1 MMPNEADE
9 RVMRQY
15 LLGELAPEA
24 RERLEQRLLTDKDCY
39 EHLLLL
45 EDELVDD
52 YASGALAAG
61 ERERFESYFLAT
73 AERKQKLGF
82 ARSLKRYVAKVTAPV
97 PAPAKEPFFHALVA
111 GWRGLSP
118 GLGVSLAAALLIVL
132 AGGVWSLSL
141 LQQVGDLEQQ
151 VAEERARSR
160 ELAAS
165 IERERQERTALAQQ
179 NSARGAPPEP
189 VAARTAQALP
199 RPPSAVF
206 VLTAG
211 LLRSGGE
218 TQRVIVPPGSSL
230 PSLVELRLELAA
242 DEYPR
247 YQAALSDAEGEALWT
262 LSRLKSTRA
271 EGRTFVPLRLP
282 SDLLPRGDYSL
293 KLEGLTDSGD
303 REPIGRYDF
312 RVPR

>member
-1 MMPNEADE
+1 MIPNGADE
-9 RVMRQY
+9 KAMRQY

-24 RERLEQRLLTDKDCY
+24 RELLEERLLTDKDCY

-52 YASGALAAG
+52 YVRGALPNG
-61 ERERFESYFLAT
+61 EKERFDSYFLTT
-73 AERKQKLGF
+73 AERRQKLGF
-82 ARSLKRYVAKVTAPV
+82 ARSLRRYVAKVGIPG
-97 PAPAKEPFFHALVA
+97 PAPAKEPFFQALVA

-118 GLGVSLAAALLIVL
+118 ALGLSLAAALLIVM

-141 LQQVGDLEQQ
+141 LQKAGALEQQ

-165 IERERQERTALAQQ
+165 LDRERQARTALAQQ
-179 NSARGAPPEP
+179 NAARGAPPEP
-189 VAARTAQALP
+189 IAARTAQPPP
-199 RPPSAVF
+199 RPTSAVF
-206 VLTAG
+206 VLSAG

-218 TQRVIVPPGSSL
+218 TQRVVLPPDST
-230 PSLVELRLELAA
+230 LVELHLEIAE
-242 DEYPR
+242 EYPR
-247 YQAALSDAEGEALWT
+247 YQAGLSDAEGESLWT
-262 LSRLKSTRA
+262 LSRLKSTRS

-282 SDLLPRGDYSL
+282 SELLPRGDYSL
-293 KLEGLTDSGD
+293 KLEGMTAGGD

-312 RVPR
+312 RVLLK